1 MSNQTNLLHQSPV
14 QSGPPPGTK
23 ATLDRPLVYLIDG
36 TSLLFRAYYGMHG
49 RSSADGLEVGAVVGL
64 GQLLHGFLRREGVSG
79 QGLVSLVFDAGQVT
93 FRNRIDPRYKANRG
107 DPPLDLEPQFPLAQQ
122 LVRALGFPVLALGD
136 YEADDLMATAARIAQ
151 EAGHPVRLVSPDKDL
166 AQLVSDD
173 IPPITLQDPK
183 SGDILDGA
191 GVISKYGVHPD
202 KIVEFMALVG
212 DTTDNIAGVRG
223 VGPKAA
229 QALVEVFGTVEKIYQ
244 SIDRVAFIG
253 VRGAKSLGKKLTDGH
268 DEALLARK
276 LVELDRHAPL
286 GWGPSAVASQVTWV
300 GPTGEAEAFF
310 ARLKADF
317 VLRNFRKLYSAS

>member
-1 MSNQTNLLHQSPV
+1 
-14 QSGPPPGTK
+14 
-23 ATLDRPLVYLIDG
+23 LIDG

-49 RSSADGLEVGAVVGL
+49 RMSADGLEVGAVVGL
-64 GQLLHGFLRREGVSG
+64 GQLLYGFLRREQVRG
-79 QGLVSLVFDAGQVT
+79 QALVSLVFDAGKIT

-122 LVRALGFPVLALGD
+122 LEHALGFPTLALGD
-136 YEADDLMATAARIAQ
+136 YEADDVLATAARIAQ

-173 IPPITLQDPK
+173 APPITLQDPK
-183 SGDILDGA
+183 SGDILDGK
-191 GVISKYGVHPD
+191 GVHAKYGVHPE

-229 QALVEVFGTVEKIYQ
+229 QALVEVFGSVEKIYR
-244 SIDRVAFIG
+244 SIDRVAYIG
-253 VRGAKSLGKKLTDGH
+253 VRGAKSLGKKLTDSH

-286 GWGPSAVASQVTWV
+286 GWGTAEVASELTW
-300 GPTGEAEAFF
+300 TGETNEAEAFF
-310 ARLKADF
+310 ERLKADF
-317 VLRNFRKLYSAS
+317 VLRNFRKLYAKT